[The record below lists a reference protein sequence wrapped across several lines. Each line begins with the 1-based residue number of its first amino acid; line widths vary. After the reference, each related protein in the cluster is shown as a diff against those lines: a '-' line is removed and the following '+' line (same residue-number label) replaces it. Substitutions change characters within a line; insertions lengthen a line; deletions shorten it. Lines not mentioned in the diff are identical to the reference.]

1 VATRELDTA
10 ALRPGDIAGQRFT
23 IAKRGYEPQE
33 VHQFL
38 QSVADHFERLHGEID
53 WARARIEHLEQRS
66 LVEHEGAYERL
77 SREFMEV
84 VRRADEAASHV
95 RARAEDEARL
105 AVTGAHEEAN
115 RMIASAGGE
124 AERVLI
130 TAREEAERLVAE
142 ATWQVERLLHDAEAR
157 ATSARYEEVMATS
170 IRDAEAT
177 AASVRAVADS
187 FDQDPDPA
195 DPERE
200 REASKRRHPA
210 WSQPPRQEHWTE
222 VRYPTLERAA
232 VSVHWPVAPPDRS
245 EAPTVLQDAPDRAL
259 ADFEDLNLEF
269 ESSMFDLF
277 GEAGP

>member
-1 VATRELDTA
+1 VATRELHTA
-10 ALRPGDIAGQRFT
+10 ALPPGDIAGQRFT
-23 IAKRGYEPQE
+23 IAKRGYEPE
-33 VHQFL
+33 AVHQFL
-38 QSVADHFERLHGEID
+38 QSVADHLERLHGEID
-53 WARARIEHLEQRS
+53 WARARVEHLEQRS
-66 LVEHEGAYERL
+66 LDAEDGAYERL
-77 SREFMEV
+77 SREFMDV
-84 VRRADEAASHV
+84 VRRADEAASYV

-142 ATWQVERLLHDAEAR
+142 ATWQVERLVQDAEAR
-157 ATSARYEEVMATS
+157 ATSARYSEAMATS
-170 IRDAEAT
+170 VRDAEAT
-177 AASVRAVADS
+177 AASVRDVADS
-187 FDQDPDPA
+187 FDQDADPA

-200 REASKRRHPA
+200 REASKRRHLA

-222 VRYPTLERAA
+222 VRYPTLDRAV
-232 VSVHWPVAPPDRS
+232 VSAHRPVAAQGRS
-245 EAPTVLQDAPDRAL
+245 EAATALQDTPDRTL

-277 GEAGP
+277 GEAGA

>member
-1 VATRELDTA
+1 VAIRELDTA
-10 ALRPGDIAGQRFT
+10 ALRPMDVAGQQFA
-23 IAKRGYEPQE
+23 IGKRGYEPEE

-38 QSVADHFERLHGEID
+38 RSVADNLERLQGEID
-53 WARARIEHLEQRS
+53 WQRARIEHLEQRS
-66 LVEHEGAYERL
+66 LTAQEGAYERL

-124 AERVLI
+124 AERVLV
-130 TAREEAERLVAE
+130 TARGEAERLVAE
-142 ATWQVERLLHDAEAR
+142 ATWQVQRLVHDAEAR
-157 ATSARYEEVMATS
+157 ANSARYAEVMATTV
-170 IRDAEAT
+170 RDVEAT
-177 AASVRAVADS
+177 AASVRAAADS
-187 FDQDPDPA
+187 IDEGPDPA
-195 DPERE
+195 DLE

-232 VSVHWPVAPPDRS
+232 ASAHRPVARPDRT
-245 EAPTVLQDAPDRAL
+245 EAATALRDSPDQAL

-269 ESSMFDLF
+269 ESSTFDLF
-277 GEAGP
+277 GEAGT